1 MLKKRLIF
9 TLLVDGEDFVLS
21 RNFTLQKVGNI
32 EWLLKNFNFLKISSF
47 IDELII
53 LNVRNKKKNFKKFC
67 SIIQEVTREI
77 FIPIAAGGGIEN
89 VDDVKNILRNGAD
102 KIVINTLLIENH
114 KELQKISKVIGRQS
128 IIGSIDTKLINGKFL
143 VYNNSTKTYDNSLT
157 NVLNS
162 IPEDTIGEL
171 YINSIDRDGTGNGYM
186 LEIINKFQSKIK
198 IPTIMAG
205 GAGNW
210 NHLLEGLKYKKIN
223 AVATANLLNFI
234 GDGFQTAREH
244 LVKQFDLPKW

>member
-67 SIIQEVTREI
+67 SIIQDVTREI

-114 KELQKISKVIGRQS
+114 KELQKISKVIEFRLF
-128 IIGSIDTKLINGKFL
+128 TKI
-143 VYNNSTKTYDNSLT
+143 
-157 NVLNS
+157 
-162 IPEDTIGEL
+162 
-171 YINSIDRDGTGNGYM
+171 
-186 LEIINKFQSKIK
+186 
-198 IPTIMAG
+198 
-205 GAGNW
+205 
-210 NHLLEGLKYKKIN
+210 
-223 AVATANLLNFI
+223 
-234 GDGFQTAREH
+234 
-244 LVKQFDLPKW
+244 